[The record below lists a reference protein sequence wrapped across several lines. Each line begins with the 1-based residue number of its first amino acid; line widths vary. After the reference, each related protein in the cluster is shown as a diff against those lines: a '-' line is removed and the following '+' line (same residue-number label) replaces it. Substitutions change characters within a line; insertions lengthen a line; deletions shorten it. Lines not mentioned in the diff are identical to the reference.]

1 MKLECRAAD
10 GHPDR
15 LVVEG
20 SDMAQFAVL
29 KRGSGWEV
37 FRNGS
42 ALRRHQTRLDAI
54 EDAYMLAVDVQ
65 TVGGGRNSSSR
76 TKAESWNAGL

>member
-1 MKLECRAAD
+1 
-10 GHPDR
+10 
-15 LVVEG
+15 
-20 SDMAQFAVL
+20 MAQFAVL

-65 TVGGGRNSSSR
+65 TVCGRPELLVQDEGGELERWAVTAWTGVSR
-76 TKAESWNAGL
+76 RSGSILA